1 MNTIEIYTDYI
12 KLDQSLKLA
21 GVIGQGSDAK
31 ILINDGMIKVN
42 DEICTMRGKKLRS
55 GDVVSVED
63 GPVFMVVDQNDSE

>member
-31 ILINDGMIKVN
+31 ILIHDGMIKVN

-55 GDVVSVED
+55 GDVVSVEN
-63 GPVFMVVDQNDSE
+63 GSVFMVVNQNDSE